1 MLFRRAIRSARDAV
15 KELDDAMTETAV
27 VTNYTISDLWKKL
40 PEYTKRANE
49 LGVSTLAAYQSA
61 TLYYQQGLND
71 TQVSDMSVETLKMA
85 RIAGI
90 EAADATNLMTGAIR
104 AFNMEINKMS
114 AQRVND
120 VYNKL
125 AAMTAANTEGIATA
139 MTKVASIA
147 HSVGAEFENV
157 AAFLAQM
164 IETTQEAPETLGTAL
179 KTVFAR
185 FAEVKKLY
193 SEGQITGSDEEG
205 EEINVNKIQEA
216 LRTVGISMTDFL
228 VGNEGLDQVIMR
240 LAQKWDSLDTVT
252 QRYIATMAAGSRQQ
266 SRFISLLQDFGRTQE
281 LINAAN
287 NSEGAAQNQFEKT
300 LDSL

>member
-1 MLFRRAIRSARDAV
+1 MS
-15 KELDDAMTETAV
+15 KYSK
-27 VTNYTISDLWKKL
+27 NYNQ
-40 PEYTKRANE
+40 A
-49 LGVSTLAAYQSA
+49 
-61 TLYYQQGLND
+61 LYYKG
-71 TQVSDMSVETLKMA
+71 K
-85 RIAGI
+85 RII
-90 EAADATNLMTGAIR
+90 EIHSPNYLYYFAYAVRNI
-104 AFNMEINKMS
+104 
-114 AQRVND
+114 
-120 VYNKL
+120 
-125 AAMTAANTEGIATA
+125 IATA

-193 SEGQITGSDEEG
+193 SEGQILGTDEEG

-228 VGNEGLDQVIMR
+228 TGKEGADQILLR
-240 LAQKWDSLDTVT
+240 LAEKWDSLNTVT
-252 QRYIATMAAGSRQQ
+252 QRYIATMGAGSRQQ

-281 LINAAN
+281 LIAAAN
-287 NSEGAAQNQFEKT
+287 DSEGAAQKQFEKT

>member
-1 MLFRRAIRSARDAV
+1 
-15 KELDDAMTETAV
+15 
-27 VTNYTISDLWKKL
+27 
-40 PEYTKRANE
+40 
-49 LGVSTLAAYQSA
+49 
-61 TLYYQQGLND
+61 
-71 TQVSDMSVETLKMA
+71 MSIETLKMA

-193 SEGQITGSDEEG
+193 SEGQILGTDEEG

-228 VGNEGLDQVIMR
+228 TGKEGADQILLR
-240 LAQKWDSLDTVT
+240 LAEKWDSLNTVT
-252 QRYIATMAAGSRQQ
+252 QRYIATMGAGSRQQ

-281 LINAAN
+281 LIAAAN
-287 NSEGAAQNQFEKT
+287 DSECAAQKQFEKT